1 MPVPRKSVGQ
11 KELELLRF
19 IADHQ
24 PVTVRQV
31 AAHAAE
37 TTGLARTTV
46 LTMMERLR
54 QKKFL
59 ERRKVDGVFVYGSRL
74 PREELLHGLVSDF
87 VDRVLGGSLGP
98 FVAYLASAERLS
110 DDDVEDLR
118 KLVRE
123 LEQRKEEP

>member
-1 MPVPRKSVGQ
+1 MAPARKSVGQ

-19 IADHQ
+19 IAEHQ

-31 AAHAAE
+31 AQHAAE

-59 ERRKVDGVFVYGSRL
+59 DRRKVDGVFVYGSRL
-74 PREELLHGLVSDF
+74 PREELMSGLVRDF

-98 FVAYLASAERLS
+98 FVAYLSANKLS

-118 KLVRE
+118 KLVRD
-123 LEQRKEEP
+123 LDGQRKDER